1 MIQTVNKFTGENQS
15 KQARYAERK
24 TLERNSI
31 FIPPPVDLQ
40 RRRALLGDP
49 VAFLKYYFPDR
60 FWSPFADYQREM
72 IQLIVDVAE
81 FGGDQAI
88 AAPRGDGKTEITKA
102 MVVYLICRGLVRFPL
117 VIAASGTFASRI
129 FDDIRRHFD
138 SNEKLIEDF
147 PELCVPCAALEGTP
161 QRAAKQMHNGKPTEI
176 QWSSNQV
183 VFPKIDGLP
192 PTIKG
197 EPWHEGGVSP
207 YSAVCMAWAGMDSAI
222 RGINIR
228 GNRPDFVLVDDPET
242 RESAFHENQ
251 VETRDVILNRDVAGL
266 ADGRK
271 RLSRVVLCTIQNNR
285 CLAEKLTNQSKAP
298 SWNGRRYSGVRQ
310 WPERADLWQQYMDL
324 RQEDQRA
331 GDGCGI
337 NATAFYIA
345 NRADMDAA
353 AEVLNP
359 ERYSRAMTRD
369 GKSIELSALQA
380 VYNLIADNGLNYVLT
395 EIQNAPPEEEQAET
409 LGLTAHKVASRVSG
423 LEQHELPKMEDLK
436 ITVGLDLGKYYSHWT
451 KIAWFGNA
459 TGVVI
464 DYGVMETPGMQAATD
479 SQAVETA
486 LLQSLQLWRSDIMAR
501 NPPDFCLVDS
511 GDYSAAVYEF
521 IRRVGGTPFACSKG
535 YAASKFHL
543 GTESPTRRLFDHS
556 YANHQ
561 PQERIWLYIVDV
573 EHWKGWLQER
583 FMTATFN
590 EAHQWN
596 DGSLSLYVG
605 HDKKRHM
612 AFSHHIVA
620 EMREEQFVPGKGVVR
635 KWKELSKNNHYLDAT
650 ALACA
655 AAGCLG
661 VRLIPRVT
669 SEQMQKAIARSEQKT
684 SPRSRPGIVAS
695 TPHGQAFVAT
705 QRSK

>member
-1 MIQTVNKFTGENQS
+1 MKHSGEQQS
-15 KQARYAERK
+15 RQARYAERK
-24 TLERNSI
+24 QLERNAI
-31 FIPPPVDLQ
+31 IIPPPVDLA
-40 RRRALLGDP
+40 RRQQLLADP
-49 VAFLKYYFPDR
+49 IEFLKYYFADR

-72 IQLIVDVAE
+72 IQLIIDVAE

-102 MVVYLICRGLVRFPL
+102 MIVYLILLGLVRFPL
-117 VIAASGTFASRI
+117 IIAASGTFASRI
-129 FDDIRRHFD
+129 FDDVRRHFD
-138 SNEKLIEDF
+138 SNEKLMEDF
-147 PELCVPCAALEGTP
+147 PEICVPCAALEGTP
-161 QRAAKQMHNGKPTEI
+161 QRAAKQSHNGKLTEI
-176 QWSSNQV
+176 RWSNADV
-183 VFPKIDGLP
+183 MFGKIDGLP
-192 PTIKG
+192 ATIKG
-197 EPWHEGGVSP
+197 QSWHDGGVSP
-207 YSAVCMAWAGMDSAI
+207 YSGVCMAWAGMDSAI

-242 RESAFHENQ
+242 RESAFHDNQ
-251 VETRDVILNRDVAGL
+251 VETRDIILNRDVAGL

-285 CLAEKLTNQSKAP
+285 CLAEKLTNQQKAP
-298 SWNGRRYSGVRQ
+298 SWNGRRYSGVVK
-310 WPERADLWQQYMDL
+310 WPERSDLWQQYMDL
-324 RQEDQRA
+324 RQEGQRA
-331 GDGCGI
+331 GDGCGLQ
-337 NATAFYIA
+337 ATAFYIA
-345 NRADMDAA
+345 NRADMDAGG
-353 AEVLNP
+353 EVLNP
-359 ERYSRAMTRD
+359 ERYSRAMTRE
-369 GKSIELSALQA
+369 GQSIELSALQA
-380 VYNLIADNGLNYVLT
+380 VYNLVADNGINYVLT

-423 LEQHELPKMEDLK
+423 LEQQELPKVEDVK

-479 SQAVETA
+479 AQAVEIA
-486 LLQSLQLWRSDIMAR
+486 LLQSLLLWRTDIMAK

-511 GDYSAAVYEF
+511 GDYSPAVYEF
-521 IRRVGGTPFACSKG
+521 IRRVGGTPFAASKG
-535 YAASKFHL
+535 YASTKFHL
-543 GTESPTRRLFDHS
+543 GTESSTRRLFDHVF
-556 YANHQ
+556 ANHQ
-561 PQERIWLYIVDV
+561 PQERIWLYIIDV

-583 FMTATFN
+583 FLTATFN
-590 EAHQWN
+590 EAHQFN

-605 HDKKRHM
+605 QDKKRHM

-661 VRLIPRVT
+661 VRLIPRVS
-669 SEQMQKAIARSEQKT
+669 SEKLVAAANKKQAAAPPVRN
-684 SPRSRPGIVAS
+684 RAGIVSS

-705 QRSK
+705 QRK

>member
-1 MIQTVNKFTGENQS
+1 VIKPVTKYTGENQS

-24 TLERNSI
+24 ALERNSI
-31 FIPPPVDLQ
+31 HIPPPVDLE
-40 RRRALLGDP
+40 RRRALLADP

-102 MVVYLICRGLVRFPL
+102 MIVYLICRGLVRFPL

-147 PELCVPCAALEGTP
+147 PEICVPCAALEGTP

-183 VFPKIDGLP
+183 VFAKIDGLP
-192 PTIKG
+192 ATVKG
-197 EPWHEGGVSP
+197 QSWHEAGVSP

-242 RESAFHENQ
+242 RESAFHDNQ
-251 VETRDVILNRDVAGL
+251 VATRDVILNRDVAGL

-285 CLAEKLTNQSKAP
+285 CLAEKLTNQQKAP
-298 SWNGRRYSGVRQ
+298 SWNGRRYSGVVK
-310 WPERADLWQQYMDL
+310 WPERSDLWQQYMDT
-324 RQEDQRA
+324 RQEDQRS
-331 GDGCGI
+331 GDGCGL
-337 NATAFYIA
+337 NATAFYEA
-345 NRADMDAA
+345 NRADMDLGG
-353 AEVLNP
+353 EVLNP
-359 ERYSRAMTRD
+359 ERYSRATTRD
-369 GKSIELSALQA
+369 GRAIELSALQA

-395 EIQNAPPEEEQAET
+395 EIQNSPPDEDETET
-409 LGLTAHKVASRVSG
+409 LGLTAHRVGQRLSG
-423 LEQHELPKMEDLK
+423 LEQHELPKVEDVR

-479 SQAVETA
+479 VQAVEVA
-486 LLQSLQLWRSDIMAR
+486 LLQSLQAWRGDIMAR
-501 NPPDFCLVDS
+501 NPPEFCLVDS
-511 GDYSAAVYEF
+511 GDYSPAVYEF
-521 IRRVGGTPFACSKG
+521 IRRVGGTPFAASKG
-535 YAASKFHL
+535 YASSRWHS
-543 GTESPTRRLFDHS
+543 GTESATRRQFDRVYAS
-556 YANHQ
+556 YQ
-561 PQERIWLYIVDV
+561 PAERVWLYVVDT
-573 EHWKGWLQER
+573 EHWKGWVHER
-583 FMTATFN
+583 FVTATFN
-590 EAHQWN
+590 EAHQFQ
-596 DGSLSLYVG
+596 DGSLSLYVSE
-605 HDKKRHM
+605 DRKRHISF
-612 AFSHHIVA
+612 AHHIVA
-620 EMREEQFVPGKGVVR
+620 EMREDQFVPGKGVVR
-635 KWKELSKNNHYLDAT
+635 KWREMSKNNHWLDAT

-661 VRLIPRVT
+661 VRLIPRVNAEAMAKQIEK
-669 SEQMQKAIARSEQKT
+669 SQRPAV
-684 SPRSRPGIVAS
+684 RSRPGIVAS

-705 QRSK
+705 QRK

>member
-1 MIQTVNKFTGENQS
+1 MKFSGEQQS

-24 TLERNSI
+24 QLERNSI
-31 FIPPPVDLQ
+31 VIPPPVDLQ
-40 RRRALLGDP
+40 RRRALLADP
-49 VAFLKYYFPDR
+49 VAFLKYYFAER

-72 IQLIVDVAE
+72 IQLIIDVAE

-102 MVVYLICRGLVRFPL
+102 MIVYLICRGLVRFPL

-161 QRAAKQMHNGKPTEI
+161 QRAAKQSHNGKLTEI
-176 QWSSNQV
+176 RWSNADVS
-183 VFPKIDGLP
+183 FAKIDGLP
-192 PTIKG
+192 ATVKG
-197 EPWHEGGVSP
+197 QPWHEGGVSP
-207 YSAVCMAWAGMDSAI
+207 YSGVCMTWAGMDSAI

-242 RESAFHENQ
+242 RESAFHDNQ
-251 VETRDVILNRDVAGL
+251 VETRDIILNRDVAGL

-285 CLAEKLTNQSKAP
+285 CLAEKLTNQQKAP
-298 SWNGRRYSGVRQ
+298 SWNGRRYSGVVK
-310 WPERADLWQQYMDL
+310 WPERTDLWQQYMDL
-324 RQEDQRA
+324 RQEGQRT
-331 GDGCGI
+331 GDGCGLQ
-337 NATAFYIA
+337 ATAFYIA
-345 NRADMDAA
+345 NRADMDAGG
-353 AEVLNP
+353 EVLNP
-359 ERYSRAMTRD
+359 ERYSRAITRE
-369 GKSIELSALQA
+369 GQSIELSAMQA
-380 VYNLIADNGLNYVLT
+380 VYNLVADNGINYVLT

-423 LEQHELPKMEDLK
+423 LEQHELPKVEDIK

-479 SQAVETA
+479 AQAVEIA
-486 LLQSLQLWRSDIMAR
+486 LLQSLLLWRTDIMAK

-511 GDYSAAVYEF
+511 GDYSPAVYEF
-521 IRRVGGTPFACSKG
+521 IRRVGGTPFAASKG
-535 YAASKFHL
+535 YASSKFHH
-543 GTESPTRRLFDHS
+543 GTESPTRRLFDHVF
-556 YANHQ
+556 ANHQ

-583 FMTATFN
+583 FLTATFN
-590 EAHQWN
+590 EAHQFN

-605 HDKKRHM
+605 QDKKRHM

-620 EMREEQFVPGKGVVR
+620 EMREEQFVPGKGVIR

-661 VRLIPRVT
+661 VRLIPRVRA
-669 SEQMQKAIARSEQKT
+669 EQLVVAANKKQATTPAVRN
-684 SPRSRPGIVAS
+684 RAGIVSS

-705 QRSK
+705 QRK

>member
-1 MIQTVNKFTGENQS
+1 MIQTVKKYSGEQQS

-24 TLERNSI
+24 QLERNSI
-31 FIPPPVDLQ
+31 VIPPPVDLQ
-40 RRRALLGDP
+40 RRRALLADP

-60 FWSPFADYQREM
+60 FWSPFAEYQKEM

-102 MVVYLICRGLVRFPL
+102 MIVYLICRGLVRFPL

-161 QRAAKQMHNGKPTEI
+161 QRAAKQTHNGKPTEI

-183 VFPKIDGLP
+183 VFAKIDGLP

-197 EPWHEGGVSP
+197 EPWHEGGVSI
-207 YSAVCMAWAGMDSAI
+207 YSSVCMAWAGMDSAI

-285 CLAEKLTNQSKAP
+285 CLAEKLTNQAKAP
-298 SWNGRRYSGVRQ
+298 SWNGRRYSGVVK
-310 WPERADLWQQYMDL
+310 WPERADLWQQYIDQ
-324 RQEDQRA
+324 RQEDQRS
-331 GDGCGI
+331 GDGCGL
-337 NATAFYIA
+337 NATAFYLA
-345 NRADMDAA
+345 NREDMERGS
-353 AEVLNP
+353 EVLNP
-359 ERYSRAMTRD
+359 ERYSRATTRD
-369 GKSIELSALQA
+369 GRAIEHSALQSI
-380 VYNLIADNGLNYVLT
+380 YNLIGDNGLSYVLT
-395 EIQNAPPEEEQAET
+395 EIQNDPPAEEQAET

-423 LEQHELPKMEDLK
+423 LEQHELPKVEDVR
-436 ITVGLDLGKYYSHWT
+436 ITCGIDIGKYYSHWT

-464 DYGVMETPGMQAATD
+464 DYGVMETPGMQSATD
-479 SQAVETA
+479 SQAVEIA
-486 LLQSLQLWRSDIMAR
+486 LLSSLLNWRGDILAK
-501 NPPDFCLVDS
+501 NPPEFCLVDS
-511 GDYSAAVYEF
+511 GDYQSAIYEF
-521 IRRVGGTPFACSKG
+521 IRRSGGTPFAASKG
-535 YAASKFHL
+535 WDSGRWHA
-543 GTESPTRRLFDHS
+543 GTESPSRRVFERVFAS
-556 YANHQ
+556 HQ
-561 PQERIWLYIVDV
+561 PSERMWLYNVDT
-573 EHWKGWLQER
+573 EYWKGWTHER
-583 FMTATFN
+583 FVTATFN
-590 EAHQWN
+590 EAHQFN
-596 DGSLSLYVG
+596 DGSLSLYVSD
-605 HDKKRHM
+605 DKKKHVS
-612 AFSHHIVA
+612 FSHHIVA
-620 EMREEQFVPGKGVVR
+620 EMREEQFIPGKGLVR
-635 KWKELSKNNHYLDAT
+635 KWREVSKNNHWLDAT

-669 SEQMQKAIARSEQKT
+669 AQQMQKAIAKSESKPT
-684 SPRSRPGIVAS
+684 KRNRPGIVAS

-705 QRSK
+705 QRK